1 MAITTES
8 QWERTTPTSLTREA
22 FLDLLYG
29 RTPLVREEQFLKPT
43 QSEALYNHFIPLIS
57 PYLHVTGPPV
67 SKVGVA
73 QFEFQAQSAE
83 DFKNRAGDGTILFL
97 KTG

>member
-1 MAITTES
+1 MAITAES
-8 QWERTTPTSLTREA
+8 QWKRTEPTSLTREA
-22 FLDLLYG
+22 FLDLLFG
-29 RTPLVREEQFLKPT
+29 RTPLVREEQFLKPA
-43 QSEALYNHFIPLIS
+43 QSEALYSHFVPLIS

-83 DFKNRAGDGTILFL
+83 DFKNRTGDGT
-97 KTG
+97 